1 MFTAA
6 HNLFKSF
13 ACLVLIA
20 GTVSACSTMVA
31 PEDDGTTEYVFEQ
44 SNSDEVLSKDDSM
57 TSGKDEED

>member
-31 PEDDGTTEYVFEQ
+31 PEEDGTTEYVFGQ
-44 SNSDEVLSKDDSM
+44 AGDDQVLSKDE
-57 TSGKDEED
+57 SGTAARGEED